1 MWQGVIVAFGL
12 KILLLTIPHSR
23 PQLRYTLATFAML
36 ANLALLLI
44 TFSLVYEPQYTV
56 FASQLTAYETLQ
68 NGLLP
73 SRNIAFTSYQQAIGI
88 FPFISITWLLAVG
101 LLAAKLC
108 IELRNVNRLST
119 AQTRLPNRALAE
131 RFATLVNQVQLTK
144 PPQLLISLKT
154 DVPMAIGW
162 LKPVVLIPV
171 TMLTGLTPAQLDM
184 LILHELAHIRRHDY
198 LVNFFQTLIETLLFF
213 HPAVTWISKQIRNER
228 EFCTDDIAVKISG
241 NPVAYAYALADTASV
256 SQTKRNRAIPTMAM
270 ASSGGDLKQRIVR
283 LVNHHQ
289 HCSHNDDSGK
299 WLASAVIIVSVFL
312 VAIKPYISF
321 PIMDLTSGHISLL
334 HKSSV
339 HNKTQPVIEPIR
351 SATTLAQQIL
361 TQAPSNDENFGENK
375 KVPTLVN
382 QAVLAKN
389 NRDQSTYSD
398 SLATN
403 TTIKNKL
410 ISSNLP
416 TDTLNRNNNSALISA
431 ENNSFNEQNTVTT
444 DKLYSDVIVS
454 DNKTLTVQS
463 PSISEQA
470 FLQTDSKKPG
480 SAMANPY
487 LEQVM
492 DLANEPNYP
501 TQYHQLDNAK
511 LPRTKDVLTA
521 KITGQTKPALA
532 DRQQL
537 EKSPKRIDAKIISSV
552 GPRYPSMA
560 KRKGLELDVVVN
572 FTIDK
577 QGRVTNI
584 GFNKGSKVNYFKNA
598 VRNAME
604 KWRFLPAQLNGQPVE
619 SKMSKIFSF
628 SLLK

>member
-1 MWQGVIVAFGL
+1 M
-12 KILLLTIPHSR
+12 
-23 PQLRYTLATFAML
+23 
-36 ANLALLLI
+36 
-44 TFSLVYEPQYTV
+44 
-56 FASQLTAYETLQ
+56 
-68 NGLLP
+68 
-73 SRNIAFTSYQQAIGI
+73 
-88 FPFISITWLLAVG
+88 
-101 LLAAKLC
+101 
-108 IELRNVNRLST
+108 
-119 AQTRLPNRALAE
+119 
-131 RFATLVNQVQLTK
+131 
-144 PPQLLISLKT
+144 
-154 DVPMAIGW
+154 
-162 LKPVVLIPV
+162 
-171 TMLTGLTPAQLDM
+171 
-184 LILHELAHIRRHDY
+184 
-198 LVNFFQTLIETLLFF
+198 
-213 HPAVTWISKQIRNER
+213 
-228 EFCTDDIAVKISG
+228 
-241 NPVAYAYALADTASV
+241 
-256 SQTKRNRAIPTMAM
+256 
-270 ASSGGDLKQRIVR
+270 
-283 LVNHHQ
+283 
-289 HCSHNDDSGK
+289 
-299 WLASAVIIVSVFL
+299 
-312 VAIKPYISF
+312 
-321 PIMDLTSGHISLL
+321 
-334 HKSSV
+334 
-339 HNKTQPVIEPIR
+339 
-351 SATTLAQQIL
+351 
-361 TQAPSNDENFGENK
+361 
-375 KVPTLVN
+375 
-382 QAVLAKN
+382 
-389 NRDQSTYSD
+389 
-398 SLATN
+398 
-403 TTIKNKL
+403 
-410 ISSNLP
+410 P